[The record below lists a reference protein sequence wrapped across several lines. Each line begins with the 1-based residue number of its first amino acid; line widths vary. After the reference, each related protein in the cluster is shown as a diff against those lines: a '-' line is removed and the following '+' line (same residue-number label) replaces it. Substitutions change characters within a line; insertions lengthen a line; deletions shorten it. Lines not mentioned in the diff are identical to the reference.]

1 MRRVLMFC
9 PIWPIVSNG
18 IISIKLLI
26 KKREGFLFFK
36 AVTVQ
41 RSDSREFYQRWKK
54 EKKKKIEH
62 HWTTGALSWNWKWL
76 RLIRKR
82 CTLGLHSVHIWRGI
96 THSRPQRHFH
106 TLKPQQ
112 LLVSSKLLRAFSRYC
127 LRLANLCFLSSPCFE
142 HSCFLVLCLWK
153 FL

>member
-1 MRRVLMFC
+1 MGRVLMFC

-54 EKKKKIEH
+54 EKKRKRKLN
-62 HWTTGALSWNWKWL
+62 TTGPPELSPETEN
-76 RLIRKR
+76 
-82 CTLGLHSVHIWRGI
+82 GFG
-96 THSRPQRHFH
+96 
-106 TLKPQQ
+106 
-112 LLVSSKLLRAFSRYC
+112 
-127 LRLANLCFLSSPCFE
+127 
-142 HSCFLVLCLWK
+142 
-153 FL
+153 